1 MFRTLL
7 LVFLSISLAACG
19 GGGPNSAPEIIDP
32 GALTLLEGASS
43 VASISASDPDSNSLS
58 FSISSGDDQALF
70 SISSSGVLSFSAA
83 PDFESPSDADSNN
96 IYDLTVQVSDGT
108 LTDTQSISIT
118 VTDAFE
124 GRVVDAPIS
133 GALVFIDLNGN
144 STLDDGEPNGRT
156 DALGKYNFSSF
167 TVADDVV
174 TKIISIGGTDIQ
186 TGKVLPD
193 LVMVSDLPSDLSKP
207 AMVTPISTVLAAAAS
222 PEAKAALLSTLGIS
236 GTVDEFSASDGWAN
250 ARAGDEDAKAAQ
262 RINHQIGVLLQ
273 TATTLIDDGDSET
286 DVSVV
291 LAQSVAKQIA
301 TVAASDSEI
310 DLTSAATVQK
320 ILTDAAAETVPNQSI
335 ETASVAAIA
344 NAIAL
349 VNTLVADASL
359 DPTSDTVKDISIAMQ
374 NTLQASVEQVVS
386 GNLSVADFATNTAP
400 TLLFSE
406 IVVSADAPD
415 NDADG
420 ISDAFDPD
428 DDNDGVRDR
437 VDAFPKDAT
446 ETLDTDADGTGNNAD
461 TDDDGDGVA
470 DTSDAFPLNSAETLD
485 TDSDGTGNNADT
497 DDDGDGV
504 ADTSDAFP
512 LDSAET
518 IDTDSDG
525 TGNNA
530 DTDDDGD
537 GVADTADDFPL
548 DKDESL
554 DIDGDGIGDSSDD
567 FIPGVYDDGI
577 FDEID
582 WS

>member
-1 MFRTLL
+1 MFRAVI
-7 LVFLSISLAACG
+7 LVFLSISLAACSG
-19 GGGPNSAPEIIDP
+19 GDGSNSAPEITDP
-32 GALTLLEGASS
+32 GALILLEGASS
-43 VASISASDPDSNSLS
+43 VASISASDPDNNSLS

-144 STLDDGEPNGRT
+144 NTLDDGEPNGRT
-156 DALGKYNFSSF
+156 DALGNYNFSSF

-174 TKIISIGGTDIQ
+174 AKIISIGGTDIQ
-186 TGKVLPD
+186 TGKVLPG
-193 LVMVSDLPSDLSKP
+193 LVMVSDLPSDLFKP
-207 AMVTPISTVLAAAAS
+207 VMVTPISTVLAAVAS

-250 ARAGDEDAKAAQ
+250 AQAGDEDAKAAQ

-273 TATTLIDDGDSET
+273 TATTLTDDGDSET

-301 TVAASDSEI
+301 TIAASDSEI

-320 ILTDAAAETVPNQSI
+320 VLTDAASETVPNQNI
-335 ETASVAAIA
+335 ETATVAAIA
-344 NAIAL
+344 NAVAL
-349 VNTLVADASL
+349 VNTLVAEASL

-374 NTLQASVEQVVS
+374 NTLQAAVEQVVS
-386 GNLSVADFATNTAP
+386 GNLSVTDFATNTGS
-400 TLLFSE
+400 TLLFSD
-406 IVVSADAPD
+406 IVVSADEPD

-420 ISDAFDPD
+420 ISDALDPD
-428 DDNDGVRDR
+428 DDNDGVRDS

-446 ETLDTDADGTGNNAD
+446 ETLDTDADSIGNNAD
-461 TDDDGDGVA
+461 
-470 DTSDAFPLNSAETLD
+470 L
-485 TDSDGTGNNADT
+485 
-497 DDDGDGV
+497 
-504 ADTSDAFP
+504 
-512 LDSAET
+512 
-518 IDTDSDG
+518 
-525 TGNNA
+525 
-530 DTDDDGD
+530 DDDGD
-537 GVADTADDFPL
+537 GVADTADDLPL
-548 DKDESL
+548 DKDEYL